1 MSYLLGVSLAN
12 NPTTLPRNC
21 NCDRMQ
27 KAVSRSRARVI
38 CKKDRD
44 TSTFSA
50 MADGQIE
57 RAEKSA

>member
-27 KAVSRSRARVI
+27 KAVSRGRIHIIMQRVHLG
-38 CKKDRD
+38 
-44 TSTFSA
+44 TPPLF
-50 MADGQIE
+50 Q
-57 RAEKSA
+57 

>member
-1 MSYLLGVSLAN
+1 MPNLPGVILAN
-12 NPTTLPRNC
+12 DPAALPRNC